1 MPSGEPEL
9 TVIRT
14 NLSRRALLASG
25 AATAL
30 VAFPAFA
37 QEQPAVPA
45 DPLPAPV
52 PPTEPV
58 PASAPVSTPFSF
70 DLLTEQMREMAGRG
84 YEEPPRPTG
93 ALGEL
98 QYDDYRSINF
108 RGDRARW
115 ADNPSSL
122 FRVSAF
128 HMGWLYREPV
138 QMFQIADGTAT
149 EMEFSTDDFE
159 YYNNLSD
166 RFQPHLELPGVA
178 GFRLSTP
185 LNRPDIFDELVAFL
199 GASYFRALGG
209 GTTYGI
215 SARGLAVNTAS
226 PSQEEFPRFSRFYL
240 ERPNDKSNTVTIF
253 AALDSPSVTGAFRF
267 VITPGQETV
276 MLVTARIF
284 ARQDIAQL
292 GVAPLTSMYLYSE
305 TNRANYDDFR
315 PNVHDSDGLAI
326 ERLSGDRIWRPL
338 NNPPRLGGSYFAE
351 DQMRSFGLFQ
361 RDREFESFQ
370 DLEAHYETR
379 PSVLVE
385 PIGEWGKGIVRLVE
399 IPSDSEV
406 NDNIVAFW
414 VPDGAINAGDAR
426 EFSYSLRWGAMAP
439 DAQAPLA
446 FVAETRSGQGG
457 ISGVD
462 NSANY
467 RKFVIDFK
475 GGAIANLPIDA
486 KLDPVINVQNG
497 EVEHSSLVRIAGTDM
512 WRLVMDVRGIKGE
525 VVELGAHIAGYG
537 RKLSETWLY
546 QWMNA

>member
-1 MPSGEPEL
+1 M
-9 TVIRT
+9 RD
-14 NLSRRALLASG
+14 AAS
-25 AATAL
+25 
-30 VAFPAFA
+30 
-37 QEQPAVPA
+37 Q
-45 DPLPAPV
+45 
-52 PPTEPV
+52 
-58 PASAPVSTPFSF
+58 
-70 DLLTEQMREMAGRG
+70 G
-84 YEEPPRPTG
+84 YEEPARPSG
-93 ALGEL
+93 ALGDL

-108 RGDRARW
+108 RADKARW
-115 ADNPSSL
+115 AENPSSL

-138 QMFQIADGTAT
+138 QMFQLVDGIAT

-159 YYNNLSD
+159 YYNNLAD

-199 GASYFRALGG
+199 GASYFRALGA

-215 SARGLAVNTAS
+215 SARGLAINTAS

-240 ERPNDKSNTVTIF
+240 ERPNDNSNTVTIL

-267 VITPGQETV
+267 VITPGEETV
-276 MLVTARIF
+276 MLVTARVF
-284 ARQDIAQL
+284 AREDIAQL
-292 GVAPLTSMYLYSE
+292 GVAPLTSMYLFSE

-315 PNVHDSDGLAI
+315 PNVHDSDGLGI
-326 ERLSGDRIWRPL
+326 ERTSGDRIWRPL
-338 NNPPRLGGSYFAE
+338 NNPPRLGGSYFTE
-351 DQMRSFGLFQ
+351 DSPRSFGLFQ

-379 PSVLVE
+379 PSLMVE

-399 IPSDSEV
+399 IPSNSEV

-414 VPDGAINAGDAR
+414 VPEGAFNKGDSR
-426 EFSYSLRWGAMAP
+426 EFAYSLRWGALAP
-439 DAQAPLA
+439 EPLDQLA
-446 FVAETRSGQGG
+446 FVAETRTGQGG
-457 ISGVD
+457 VSGVD

-467 RKFVIDFK
+467 RKFVIDFR
-475 GGAIANLPIDA
+475 GGVIANLPIDA
-486 KLDPVINVQNG
+486 KLEPVVNVQNG
-497 EVEHSSLVRIAGTDM
+497 EVEHSSLVRIEGTDM
-512 WRLVMDVRGIKGE
+512 WRLVLDVRGVKGQA
-525 VVELGAHIAGYG
+525 VELGAHIAGYG